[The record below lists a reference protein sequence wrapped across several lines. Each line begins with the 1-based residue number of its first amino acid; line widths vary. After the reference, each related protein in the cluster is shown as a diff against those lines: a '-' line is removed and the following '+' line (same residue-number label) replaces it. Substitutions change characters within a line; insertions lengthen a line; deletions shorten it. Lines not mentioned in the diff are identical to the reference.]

1 MFSHMC
7 QTLTYRMK
15 FYFQDQ
21 KTPSGCFLSLSSMYA
36 SSGCNL
42 EHVLT
47 KFLFFKL
54 AHSQRVVVNIESIV
68 SKHENSQK
76 AGGPLD

>member
-1 MFSHMC
+1 MC
-7 QTLTYRMK
+7 HTLTYRID
-15 FYFQDQ
+15 FYGQEQ

-47 KFLFFKL
+47 KFLVFKL
-54 AHSQRVVVNIESIV
+54 VHSQRVVVNIESIV
-68 SKHENSQK
+68 SQHENSQK
-76 AGGPLD
+76 VGGPLD